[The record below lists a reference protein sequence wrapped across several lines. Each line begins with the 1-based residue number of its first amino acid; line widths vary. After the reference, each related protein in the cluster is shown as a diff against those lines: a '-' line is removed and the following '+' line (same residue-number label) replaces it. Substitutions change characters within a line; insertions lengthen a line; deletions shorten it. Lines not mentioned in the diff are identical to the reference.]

1 MITLFVISIIS
12 TIFWLALYYVLI
24 LTGITAMSAFW
35 VMFIAAFVVYIIGK
49 SAYESFKQ
57 K

>member
-24 LTGITAMSAFW
+24 LAGIAAMSAFW
-35 VMFIAAFVVYIIGK
+35 VMFIATFVVYIIGK